1 LFENR
6 LLRKLFA
13 PKKEEVA
20 GDWRRLHKEELQV
33 KEDEQNVAC
42 NIHGRDEYAYNILS
56 GKP

>member
-1 LFENR
+1 
-6 LLRKLFA
+6 
-13 PKKEEVA
+13 VA